1 MTQIISEDETYTFEI
16 LQEKYLEESSKL
28 LANVFTKY
36 NPIDIFMKMTYE
48 QFYPQALVL
57 SKAVLDEKLS
67 IVIIHKQTNEIHG
80 IGQVGNAKK
89 LIENDFKELEHTDDL
104 EIYEELERRFIE
116 YHSGLKE
123 NDVALIMLVGVR
135 EDCCGKGKCSK
146 SFFIFEYA

>member
-16 LQEKYLEESSKL
+16 LQEKHLEESSKL

-57 SKAVLDEKLS
+57 SKAVLDEKL
-67 IVIIHKQTNEIHG
+67 
-80 IGQVGNAKK
+80 
-89 LIENDFKELEHTDDL
+89 KELEW
-104 EIYEELERRFIE
+104 RFIE

-123 NDVALIMLVGVR
+123 NDVALIMLVGIR

-146 SFFIFEYA
+146 SFFIFEYAW